1 MGEDF
6 ECDNR
11 SRAVAKDGC
20 RLGRS
25 MLNQAPDVI
34 GISSQPVM
42 IVLRPVERTVRKTTA
57 VVGHHLILCRKFVYE
72 REEDLP
78 HAGCPWNQ
86 DQEWPG
92 ACDLIRQLR
101 PENFEGTH
109 TLFFFLT

>member
-57 VVGHHLILCRKFVYE
+57 GGGHHPILCRKFVYQ
-72 REEDLP
+72 RAEDP
-78 HAGCPWNQ
+78 PPAGCPSHQ
-86 DQEWPG
+86 DPEWPVSSG
-92 ACDLIRQLR
+92 
-101 PENFEGTH
+101 
-109 TLFFFLT
+109 LTPPPPPQTTQG